1 MRFHA
6 VISHPRVIMLHP
18 STQELIRKLCEL
30 TVSGHIAWKEGEGEN
45 CVFATEGYIVEV
57 GLDPPHLRLLRADGR
72 ELERASDVDLAA
84 VAWPE
89 GEGTYATHV
98 SDLASRAR
106 RIASGAE
113 AAIERIMASL
123 CAPASAPQEPDSPAH
138 SPERGAAAH
147 PAPAG
152 PPSLMIR
159 GVSARSVQ
167 TPDTGF
173 PQPAPGDGPAP
184 AQLAEPPPA
193 RGPSVYKPWN

>member
-1 MRFHA
+1 
-6 VISHPRVIMLHP
+6 MLHP

-30 TVSGHIAWKEGEGEN
+30 TVSGHIAWKEGEGQN

-57 GLDPPHLRLLRADGR
+57 GLDPPFLRLLRADGR
-72 ELERASDVDLAA
+72 ELERASDVDLAT

-98 SDLASRAR
+98 ADLASRAR

-113 AAIERIMASL
+113 AAIARIMASL
-123 CAPASAPQEPDSPAH
+123 CAPQAAPQGPDSPSQ
-138 SPERGAAAH
+138 SPERGAGANA
-147 PAPAG
+147 PPAG

-173 PQPAPGDGPAP
+173 PHPASAAGPAP
-184 AQLAEPPPA
+184 AQPAEPPPA